1 MVAHE
6 LRMVIV
12 DMQKKDPQTSVSG
25 FEEQFKVKRMPSC
38 LFSNS
43 SFIIV
48 HSNFVM

>member
-6 LRMVIV
+6 LRMVIA

-25 FEEQFKVKRMPSC
+25 FEEQFKVKEC
-38 LFSNS
+38 LHVCLVHSGFV
-43 SFIIV
+43 IV